1 MQSTR
6 ASERWGPKLR
16 EMIPSFG
23 SRLSED
29 ARLCE
34 VYGSRPPKAKAS
46 TERER
51 ERDTHRP
58 RFRDSDCQLYRI
70 IGFEMGSS
78 RSYAKHATA
87 ATALSK

>member
-29 ARLCE
+29 ARPCE

-46 TERER
+46 TH
-51 ERDTHRP
+51 THTQRHTQTEVP
-58 RFRDSDCQLYRI
+58 GLW
-70 IGFEMGSS
+70 
-78 RSYAKHATA
+78 
-87 ATALSK
+87 LPVV